1 MAFEDNVFVNCPFDA
16 DYYSVLRPLLFTI
29 IYLGLKPRIATE
41 RLNSGEARIGKI
53 IELIKES
60 KYAIHD
66 LSRIRAVKSG
76 EYFRLNMPFELGI
89 DIGCSLFKAGKWKDK
104 VCLILVAERHKY
116 QAAISDPSNS
126 DVAVHNNNAEDVVTE
141 VRNWL
146 NNTCGL
152 KSVGPS
158 RIWDAFNEFMAADFD
173 RLRALGFSP
182 KNIEGLPIPELMK
195 NMHQWIEANVK
206 R

>member
-1 MAFEDNVFVNCPFDA
+1 MAFETNVFVNCPFDE

-41 RLNSGEARIGKI
+41 RLDSGEARVGKI
-53 IELIKES
+53 IELIRES

-66 LSRIRAVKSG
+66 LSRIRAATSG
-76 EYFRLNMPFELGI
+76 EYFRLNMPFELGV
-89 DIGCSLFKAGKWKDK
+89 DIGCRLFKPGKWRDK

-116 QAAISDPSNS
+116 QAAISDLSNS

-141 VRNWL
+141 IRNWL
-146 NNTCGL
+146 NTACRL
-152 KSVGPS
+152 RAVGPS

-182 KNIEGLPIPELMK
+182 KNIERLPIPELME
-195 NMHQWIEANVK
+195 NMHEWIETNV
-206 R
+206 